1 MYVLCILVKCVLCID
16 KKREI
21 DRGVGEVERY
31 HVQPQQ
37 VRLEQSN
44 LLLIDFLIKLRKNIL
59 RLALMDFMIGH
70 SIDLPEITHRGIM
83 PQLRG

>member
-1 MYVLCILVKCVLCID
+1 MTRKGTTGLKSAIIGAKRNTCMYCVLCIVVKCVLCID

-37 VRLEQSN
+37 V
-44 LLLIDFLIKLRKNIL
+44 
-59 RLALMDFMIGH
+59 
-70 SIDLPEITHRGIM
+70 
-83 PQLRG
+83 